1 MQLAR
6 VAGTVWATQ
15 KQDSLDGLRFQVLR
29 QLGPD
34 LKETGSALIAADA
47 VGAGMG
53 DLVLYATGSSA
64 RQTQAT
70 ENRPVDAVIMA
81 VVDAFDIEGTVIFR
95 KSGKGDR

>member
-6 VAGTVWATQ
+6 VSGTVWATQ
-15 KQDSLDGLRFQVLR
+15 KADSLEGLRLQILR

-34 LKETGSALIAADA
+34 LKETGASVIAADA

-53 DLVLYATGSSA
+53 DVVLYATGSSA
-64 RQTQAT
+64 RQTKAT

-81 VVDAFDIEGTVIFR
+81 VVDSFDLEGRVVFR